1 MSDFALISQAI
12 PQVFT
17 VYNMLLI
24 FGGLILGM
32 VIGCVP
38 GLSVTLGIILML
50 PLTYTFDDPASAII
64 LLLAVYVG
72 GMYGGSISAITLNT
86 PGTNSAIATTFDG
99 YPLAKKGKV
108 KKALDTSLFA
118 SVFGGLFSAVL
129 LLLCASLITKL
140 VANFTSV
147 EYFSLGIM
155 GISLIAGVSGSS
167 LPKSLISGMIGLLMA
182 CVGMDA
188 VTGVTRFSFGSA
200 TLKYGIDMLP
210 AMIALIALTQVV
222 QKLRDFKVSG
232 GKLDDARKIDKQGI
246 TKKEMISILPACL
259 RSSAI
264 ASVLGAMPGVG
275 GGVAQF
281 LCYNEVRRT
290 SKHPEEFGKG
300 CLEGIAAAESSNN
313 AVVGSAMIPL
323 LTLGIPGDGVTALLL
338 GAFVLHGIQ
347 PGPTMFTK
355 QGVMAY
361 TIIIGCLVAN
371 ILLAPFGLGMTR
383 LVAKIV
389 QVRYTYLA
397 PVIIMFCFAGAFAA
411 TGNTKELIIC
421 AGILIFSY
429 ILTVL
434 DIDNTPLMLGMI
446 LEDIMEQNF
455 VTASMSYERNYSI
468 FITHLCSHP
477 HHHRGAAGLHDP
489 RQPPC
494 CQAERAAGSRNGRC
508 SCGKRLIKFD
518 FSSFFS
524 PSCLRGW
531 GVPGPA
537 FFEGGGKEIKPEIKR
552 VIKGAIDYGI
562 PSSLCAHRCW
572 YVPSGECTGSV

>member
-50 PLTYTFDDPASAII
+50 PLTYTFDDPASVII

-182 CVGMDA
+182 CIGMDA

-222 QKLRDFKVSG
+222 QKLRDFKVAG

-246 TKKEMISILPACL
+246 TKKEMVSILPACL

-371 ILLAPFGLGMTR
+371 VLLAPLGLGMTR

-455 VTASMSYERNYSI
+455 VTASMSYDRNYSI
-468 FITHLCSHP
+468 FITRPISAVILIITVVLLVSMI
-477 HHHRGAAGLHDP
+477 RVNRRVAKLNEQQEAQMAAEH
-489 RQPPC
+489 
-494 CQAERAAGSRNGRC
+494 AKMENA
-508 SCGKRLIKFD
+508 
-518 FSSFFS
+518 
-524 PSCLRGW
+524 
-531 GVPGPA
+531 
-537 FFEGGGKEIKPEIKR
+537 
-552 VIKGAIDYGI
+552 
-562 PSSLCAHRCW
+562 
-572 YVPSGECTGSV
+572 

>member
-1 MSDFALISQAI
+1 MSDFAMISQAV

-17 VYNMLLI
+17 LYNMLLI

-50 PLTYTFDDPASAII
+50 PLTYTFSDSASAII

-129 LLLCASLITKL
+129 LMLCASLITKL

-222 QKLRDFKVSG
+222 QKLRDFKVAG

-246 TKKEMISILPACL
+246 NAALAEGARESTLERFKQSKGPDGRRWKTSIRAAQEGGKTLIQSAQLRNSIHAKSDTSGFALGTNVKYAATHQFGESGRTIRARKKKALRFQVGGKWVTKKQVRITIPARPFLGLSEDDMQEMKAT
-259 RSSAI
+259 
-264 ASVLGAMPGVG
+264 V
-275 GGVAQF
+275 
-281 LCYNEVRRT
+281 
-290 SKHPEEFGKG
+290 EEF
-300 CLEGIAAAESSNN
+300 
-313 AVVGSAMIPL
+313 
-323 LTLGIPGDGVTALLL
+323 
-338 GAFVLHGIQ
+338 IQ
-347 PGPTMFTK
+347 
-355 QGVMAY
+355 
-361 TIIIGCLVAN
+361 
-371 ILLAPFGLGMTR
+371 
-383 LVAKIV
+383 
-389 QVRYTYLA
+389 
-397 PVIIMFCFAGAFAA
+397 
-411 TGNTKELIIC
+411 KE
-421 AGILIFSY
+421 
-429 ILTVL
+429 
-434 DIDNTPLMLGMI
+434 D
-446 LEDIMEQNF
+446 
-455 VTASMSYERNYSI
+455 
-468 FITHLCSHP
+468 
-477 HHHRGAAGLHDP
+477 
-489 RQPPC
+489 
-494 CQAERAAGSRNGRC
+494 
-508 SCGKRLIKFD
+508 
-518 FSSFFS
+518 
-524 PSCLRGW
+524 
-531 GVPGPA
+531 
-537 FFEGGGKEIKPEIKR
+537 
-552 VIKGAIDYGI
+552 
-562 PSSLCAHRCW
+562 
-572 YVPSGECTGSV
+572 

>member
-182 CVGMDA
+182 CIGMDA

-222 QKLRDFKVSG
+222 QKLRDFKVAG

-246 TKKEMISILPACL
+246 TKKEMVSILPACL

-290 SKHPEEFGKG
+290 SKHPGRVRQR
-300 CLEGIAAAESSNN
+300 L
-313 AVVGSAMIPL
+313 
-323 LTLGIPGDGVTALLL
+323 PGG
-338 GAFVLHGIQ
+338 
-347 PGPTMFTK
+347 
-355 QGVMAY
+355 
-361 TIIIGCLVAN
+361 
-371 ILLAPFGLGMTR
+371 
-383 LVAKIV
+383 
-389 QVRYTYLA
+389 
-397 PVIIMFCFAGAFAA
+397 
-411 TGNTKELIIC
+411 
-421 AGILIFSY
+421 
-429 ILTVL
+429 
-434 DIDNTPLMLGMI
+434 
-446 LEDIMEQNF
+446 
-455 VTASMSYERNYSI
+455 
-468 FITHLCSHP
+468 
-477 HHHRGAAGLHDP
+477 
-489 RQPPC
+489 
-494 CQAERAAGSRNGRC
+494 
-508 SCGKRLIKFD
+508 
-518 FSSFFS
+518 
-524 PSCLRGW
+524 
-531 GVPGPA
+531 
-537 FFEGGGKEIKPEIKR
+537 
-552 VIKGAIDYGI
+552 
-562 PSSLCAHRCW
+562 HRCRRIFQQRGRW
-572 YVPSGECTGSV
+572 LRYDPSADAGHPR

>member
-86 PGTNSAIATTFDG
+86 TGTNSAIATTFDG

-147 EYFSLGIM
+147 EYFALGIM

-200 TLKYGIDMLP
+200 TLRYGIDMLP

-222 QKLRDFKVSG
+222 QKLRDFKVSR

-246 TKKEMISILPACL
+246 TL
-259 RSSAI
+259 
-264 ASVLGAMPGVG
+264 
-275 GGVAQF
+275 
-281 LCYNEVRRT
+281 
-290 SKHPEEFGKG
+290 
-300 CLEGIAAAESSNN
+300 
-313 AVVGSAMIPL
+313 
-323 LTLGIPGDGVTALLL
+323 
-338 GAFVLHGIQ
+338 
-347 PGPTMFTK
+347 
-355 QGVMAY
+355 
-361 TIIIGCLVAN
+361 
-371 ILLAPFGLGMTR
+371 
-383 LVAKIV
+383 
-389 QVRYTYLA
+389 
-397 PVIIMFCFAGAFAA
+397 
-411 TGNTKELIIC
+411 
-421 AGILIFSY
+421 
-429 ILTVL
+429 
-434 DIDNTPLMLGMI
+434 
-446 LEDIMEQNF
+446 
-455 VTASMSYERNYSI
+455 
-468 FITHLCSHP
+468 
-477 HHHRGAAGLHDP
+477 
-489 RQPPC
+489 
-494 CQAERAAGSRNGRC
+494 
-508 SCGKRLIKFD
+508 
-518 FSSFFS
+518 
-524 PSCLRGW
+524 
-531 GVPGPA
+531 
-537 FFEGGGKEIKPEIKR
+537 
-552 VIKGAIDYGI
+552 
-562 PSSLCAHRCW
+562 
-572 YVPSGECTGSV
+572 

>member
-17 VYNMLLI
+17 LYNMMLI

-182 CVGMDA
+182 CIGMDA

-222 QKLRDFKVSG
+222 QKLRDFKVAG

-246 TKKEMISILPACL
+246 TKKEMVSILPACL
-259 RSSAI
+259 RSSTI

-361 TIIIGCLVAN
+361 TIIVGCLVAN
-371 ILLAPFGLGMTR
+371 ILLAPLGLGMTR

-397 PVIIMFCFAGAFAA
+397 P
-411 TGNTKELIIC
+411 GNTKELIIC

-434 DIDNTPLMLGMI
+434 DIDNTPLLLGMI

-455 VTASMSYERNYSI
+455 VTASMSYDRNYSI
-468 FITHLCSHP
+468 FITRPISAVILIITVVLLVSMI
-477 HHHRGAAGLHDP
+477 RVNRRIAKLNAKQEAEMAAEH
-489 RQPPC
+489 
-494 CQAERAAGSRNGRC
+494 AKMENA
-508 SCGKRLIKFD
+508 
-518 FSSFFS
+518 
-524 PSCLRGW
+524 
-531 GVPGPA
+531 
-537 FFEGGGKEIKPEIKR
+537 
-552 VIKGAIDYGI
+552 
-562 PSSLCAHRCW
+562 
-572 YVPSGECTGSV
+572 

>member
-275 GGVAQF
+275 GGA
-281 LCYNEVRRT
+281 
-290 SKHPEEFGKG
+290 
-300 CLEGIAAAESSNN
+300 
-313 AVVGSAMIPL
+313 
-323 LTLGIPGDGVTALLL
+323 DLLL
-338 GAFVLHGIQ
+338 VTVHAADSMRGSFN
-347 PGPTMFTK
+347 
-355 QGVMAY
+355 GVCLFFGRQSLLLCGTVIRGVCRLIY
-361 TIIIGCLVAN
+361 T
-371 ILLAPFGLGMTR
+371 
-383 LVAKIV
+383 
-389 QVRYTYLA
+389 
-397 PVIIMFCFAGAFAA
+397 CFFPASR
-411 TGNTKELIIC
+411 C
-421 AGILIFSY
+421 R
-429 ILTVL
+429 
-434 DIDNTPLMLGMI
+434 
-446 LEDIMEQNF
+446 
-455 VTASMSYERNYSI
+455 ASM
-468 FITHLCSHP
+468 
-477 HHHRGAAGLHDP
+477 AG
-489 RQPPC
+489 Q
-494 CQAERAAGSRNGRC
+494 RAIGPSRTAMPWAGSRLRKIC
-508 SCGKRLIKFD
+508 SAC
-518 FSSFFS
+518 
-524 PSCLRGW
+524 
-531 GVPGPA
+531 
-537 FFEGGGKEIKPEIKR
+537 
-552 VIKGAIDYGI
+552 
-562 PSSLCAHRCW
+562 LCARSYPLSWFIFCFF
-572 YVPSGECTGSV
+572 PR

>member
-1 MSDFALISQAI
+1 MSDFAMISQAV

-17 VYNMLLI
+17 LYNMLLI

-50 PLTYTFDDPASAII
+50 PLTYTFSDPASAII

-129 LLLCASLITKL
+129 LMLCASLITKL

-222 QKLRDFKVSG
+222 QKLRDFKVAR

-264 ASVLGAMPGVG
+264 ASILGAMPGVG
-275 GGVAQF
+275 GGVVHDQKIVAGRHG
-281 LCYNEVRRT
+281 LGGEIGHIHIREGEKETCNCGG
-290 SKHPEEFGKG
+290 HG
-300 CLEGIAAAESSNN
+300 CLEQVASATGIAREARRKMAAKPDASVMRAYGDAITAKNVLDAAKAGDALALEVMDTVCYYLGWALATISMTVDPEIFVIGGGVSKAGTFLTDWIDRYYRELTPISENKGEVRL
-313 AVVGSAMIPL
+313 A
-323 LTLGIPGDGVTALLL
+323 TLGND
-338 GAFVLHGIQ
+338 
-347 PGPTMFTK
+347 
-355 QGVMAY
+355 
-361 TIIIGCLVAN
+361 
-371 ILLAPFGLGMTR
+371 
-383 LVAKIV
+383 
-389 QVRYTYLA
+389 
-397 PVIIMFCFAGAFAA
+397 
-411 TGNTKELIIC
+411 
-421 AGILIFSY
+421 AGIY
-429 ILTVL
+429 
-434 DIDNTPLMLGMI
+434 
-446 LEDIMEQNF
+446 
-455 VTASMSYERNYSI
+455 
-468 FITHLCSHP
+468 
-477 HHHRGAAGLHDP
+477 GAA
-489 RQPPC
+489 
-494 CQAERAAGSRNGRC
+494 
-508 SCGKRLIKFD
+508 RLILD
-518 FSSFFS
+518 
-524 PSCLRGW
+524 
-531 GVPGPA
+531 
-537 FFEGGGKEIKPEIKR
+537 
-552 VIKGAIDYGI
+552 
-562 PSSLCAHRCW
+562 
-572 YVPSGECTGSV
+572 

>member
-246 TKKEMISILPACL
+246 TKKEMISA
-259 RSSAI
+259 
-264 ASVLGAMPGVG
+264 
-275 GGVAQF
+275 
-281 LCYNEVRRT
+281 
-290 SKHPEEFGKG
+290 
-300 CLEGIAAAESSNN
+300 
-313 AVVGSAMIPL
+313 
-323 LTLGIPGDGVTALLL
+323 
-338 GAFVLHGIQ
+338 
-347 PGPTMFTK
+347 
-355 QGVMAY
+355 
-361 TIIIGCLVAN
+361 
-371 ILLAPFGLGMTR
+371 R
-383 LVAKIV
+383 L
-389 QVRYTYLA
+389 
-397 PVIIMFCFAGAFAA
+397 
-411 TGNTKELIIC
+411 
-421 AGILIFSY
+421 
-429 ILTVL
+429 
-434 DIDNTPLMLGMI
+434 
-446 LEDIMEQNF
+446 
-455 VTASMSYERNYSI
+455 
-468 FITHLCSHP
+468 
-477 HHHRGAAGLHDP
+477 
-489 RQPPC
+489 
-494 CQAERAAGSRNGRC
+494 
-508 SCGKRLIKFD
+508 
-518 FSSFFS
+518 
-524 PSCLRGW
+524 
-531 GVPGPA
+531 PA
-537 FFEGGGKEIKPEIKR
+537 FFRNCKR
-552 VIKGAIDYGI
+552 SGRNA
-562 PSSLCAHRCW
+562 RCW
-572 YVPSGECTGSV
+572 RRCGTVPLLQRSPPHFQAPRRVRQRLPGGHRRRRVFQQRGRWFRYDPSADAGHPR

>member
-182 CVGMDA
+182 CIGMDA

-222 QKLRDFKVSG
+222 QKLRDFKVAG

-246 TKKEMISILPACL
+246 TKKEMVSILPACL

-347 PGPTMFTK
+347 P
-355 QGVMAY
+355 A
-361 TIIIGCLVAN
+361 
-371 ILLAPFGLGMTR
+371 
-383 LVAKIV
+383 
-389 QVRYTYLA
+389 
-397 PVIIMFCFAGAFAA
+397 
-411 TGNTKELIIC
+411 
-421 AGILIFSY
+421 
-429 ILTVL
+429 
-434 DIDNTPLMLGMI
+434 
-446 LEDIMEQNF
+446 
-455 VTASMSYERNYSI
+455 
-468 FITHLCSHP
+468 
-477 HHHRGAAGLHDP
+477 
-489 RQPPC
+489 PPC
-494 CQAERAAGSRNGRC
+494 LPSRASWPIP
-508 SCGKRLIKFD
+508 L
-518 FSSFFS
+518 SSAA
-524 PSCLRGW
+524 W
-531 GVPGPA
+531 
-537 FFEGGGKEIKPEIKR
+537 
-552 VIKGAIDYGI
+552 
-562 PSSLCAHRCW
+562 SLMCCW
-572 YVPSGECTGSV
+572 LLWALA

>member
-17 VYNMLLI
+17 LYNMLLI
-24 FGGLILGM
+24 FGGLVLGM

-50 PLTYTFDDPASAII
+50 PLTYTFSDPASAII

-99 YPLAKKGKV
+99 YPLAKQGKV

-129 LLLCASLITKL
+129 LLICASLITKL

-232 GKLDDARKIDKQGI
+232 GKLDGAQGVPEDMLLQAGKFGVCKINIDTDLRLAMTASIRKHLV
-246 TKKEMISILPACL
+246 E
-259 RSSAI
+259 
-264 ASVLGAMPGVG
+264 
-275 GGVAQF
+275 
-281 LCYNEVRRT
+281 N
-290 SKHPEEFGKG
+290 
-300 CLEGIAAAESSNN
+300 
-313 AVVGSAMIPL
+313 
-323 LTLGIPGDGVTALLL
+323 PGD
-338 GAFVLHGIQ
+338 F
-347 PGPTMFTK
+347 
-355 QGVMAY
+355 
-361 TIIIGCLVAN
+361 
-371 ILLAPFGLGMTR
+371 
-383 LVAKIV
+383 
-389 QVRYTYLA
+389 
-397 PVIIMFCFAGAFAA
+397 
-411 TGNTKELIIC
+411 
-421 AGILIFSY
+421 
-429 ILTVL
+429 
-434 DIDNTPLMLGMI
+434 
-446 LEDIMEQNF
+446 
-455 VTASMSYERNYSI
+455 
-468 FITHLCSHP
+468 
-477 HHHRGAAGLHDP
+477 DP
-489 RQPPC
+489 RQYLKPAR
-494 CQAERAAGSRNGRC
+494 QAIQDMVAHKMRDVLNSSN
-508 SCGKRLIKFD
+508 RL
-518 FSSFFS
+518 
-524 PSCLRGW
+524 
-531 GVPGPA
+531 
-537 FFEGGGKEIKPEIKR
+537 
-552 VIKGAIDYGI
+552 
-562 PSSLCAHRCW
+562 
-572 YVPSGECTGSV
+572 

>member
-1 MSDFALISQAI
+1 MEIICKDR
-12 PQVFT
+12 VFT
-17 VYNMLLI
+17 LKNGSDVLLHTNANTPMVYVGYGEERVEMYRGNFKLEDHLLERRPLTLTSARVTEQGI
-24 FGGLILGM
+24 ELDLEGQLKLLVTEKEGAVTLTVAEKAEGM

-455 VTASMSYERNYSI
+455 VTASMSYDRNYSI
-468 FITHLCSHP
+468 FITRPISAVILIITVVLLVSMI
-477 HHHRGAAGLHDP
+477 RVNRRVAKLNEQQEAEMAAAH
-489 RQPPC
+489 
-494 CQAERAAGSRNGRC
+494 AEN
-508 SCGKRLIKFD
+508 D
-518 FSSFFS
+518 
-524 PSCLRGW
+524 
-531 GVPGPA
+531 
-537 FFEGGGKEIKPEIKR
+537 
-552 VIKGAIDYGI
+552 
-562 PSSLCAHRCW
+562 
-572 YVPSGECTGSV
+572 

>member
-1 MSDFALISQAI
+1 MSDFAMISQAV

-17 VYNMLLI
+17 LYNMLLI

-50 PLTYTFDDPASAII
+50 PLTYTFSDPASAII

-129 LLLCASLITKL
+129 LMLCASLITKL

-222 QKLRDFKVSG
+222 QKLRDFKVAR

-264 ASVLGAMPGVG
+264 ASILGAMPGVG

-361 TIIIGCLVAN
+361 TIIVGCLVAN
-371 ILLAPFGLGMTR
+371 VLLVSMIR
-383 LVAKIV
+383 VNRRVAKLNEE
-389 QVRYTYLA
+389 QEA
-397 PVIIMFCFAGAFAA
+397 PMASEHA
-411 TGNTKELIIC
+411 K
-421 AGILIFSY
+421 
-429 ILTVL
+429 
-434 DIDNTPLMLGMI
+434 
-446 LEDIMEQNF
+446 MEN
-455 VTASMSYERNYSI
+455 A
-468 FITHLCSHP
+468 
-477 HHHRGAAGLHDP
+477 
-489 RQPPC
+489 
-494 CQAERAAGSRNGRC
+494 
-508 SCGKRLIKFD
+508 
-518 FSSFFS
+518 
-524 PSCLRGW
+524 
-531 GVPGPA
+531 
-537 FFEGGGKEIKPEIKR
+537 
-552 VIKGAIDYGI
+552 
-562 PSSLCAHRCW
+562 
-572 YVPSGECTGSV
+572 